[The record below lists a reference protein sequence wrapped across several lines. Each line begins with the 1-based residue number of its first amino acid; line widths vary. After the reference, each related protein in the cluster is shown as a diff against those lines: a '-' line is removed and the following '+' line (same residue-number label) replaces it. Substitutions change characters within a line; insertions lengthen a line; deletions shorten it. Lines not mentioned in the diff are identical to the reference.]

1 MFIIPLSHSLCGCHL
16 FGKKLTGPGWRG
28 LGEGFLK
35 GVRGAVAQPVSGL
48 MHGAQHIEAWS
59 MLSVHMI
66 QLCTC
71 ADATEVVDHDVML
84 RCKVLKHSSSS
95 HEMIDFHF
103 FDATKKCMKRYNNH
117 MIEQKL

>member
-1 MFIIPLSHSLCGCHL
+1 
-16 FGKKLTGPGWRG
+16 LTGPGWRG

-71 ADATEVVDHDVML
+71 ADATEVIDHDVML

-103 FDATKKCMKRYNNH
+103 C
-117 MIEQKL
+117 